1 MVDSGLID
9 PLRNFSEACRE
20 EFQLRTSPSMS
31 DAELPLSLGGLASRP
46 LFFEGQ
52 QKLGF
57 E

>member
-46 LFFEGQ
+46 LF
-52 QKLGF
+52 
-57 E
+57 